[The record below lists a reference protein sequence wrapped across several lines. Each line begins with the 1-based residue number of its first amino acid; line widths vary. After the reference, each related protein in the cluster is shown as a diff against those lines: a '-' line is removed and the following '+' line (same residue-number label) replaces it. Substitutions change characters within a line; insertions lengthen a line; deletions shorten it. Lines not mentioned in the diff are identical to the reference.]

1 MTDTSELENL
11 ALNLGKAGREVTLA
25 ATKVIERSAL
35 AVKQGMQQDFT
46 NIGAAPHGT
55 VPHIA
60 DAIDYDVRGLSYEV
74 GINKARRQGPLGSI
88 LAFGTSTQPALVD
101 HEAAMR
107 RELPRLEFTLGE
119 VGVMVLE

>member
-1 MTDTSELENL
+1 MTDTRELENL

-25 ATKVIERSAL
+25 AAK
-35 AVKQGMQQDFT
+35 GMQQDFT